1 MYSTEDTIHSH
12 LKKTPTGIGGF
23 DEITGGGLPQGRPTL
38 ICGGPGSGKTLFG
51 MEFLVR
57 GAREFNEPGV
67 FMSFEE
73 RDTDLLENFAS
84 LGFDLDSLI
93 TSEKL
98 AIDYV
103 HIERSEI
110 LETGEFDLEGLFVRL
125 GFAIDAIGAKRVVL
139 DTIEAL
145 FSGFPNEAI
154 LRAEIRRLFRW
165 LKDRGVTAVITCEQG
180 KGTLTRHGLEEYVS
194 DCVIVLDHRMI
205 EQVATR
211 RLRIIKYRGTSHGTN
226 EYPFLIEEGGL
237 YVLPITSIGLTHKAY
252 NERISSGVPRL
263 DTMLGGEGYFR
274 GSSILITG
282 TAGTGKTSLATH
294 FANSIC
300 SRGEKCLYLA
310 FEESESQIVR
320 NMSSI
325 GIDLKPWLNNGL
337 LHFHATRPTSFGLEM
352 HLVSMSKL
360 VRDFKPSVVIMDPVS
375 NMVSVGSDTEV
386 KSALMRFI
394 DSLKMDGITAFFTC
408 LLTGQH
414 QDLTEV
420 GVSSL
425 MDTWITVRDIESN
438 GERNRGLYVIK
449 SRGMAHSNQVREF
462 VLTSDG
468 VRLVDVYVGPG
479 GVLTGAAR
487 LAQEARDRHEEKERA
502 EEIERRMREFEAR
515 KVSVEAQIA
524 GMQAE
529 LNAQEKE
536 LKATLAEEGERKQS
550 IESQRAEIARQR
562 QADKEEANDVQT
574 RR

>member
-1 MYSTEDTIHSH
+1 MPTSKEPIQVKQLRKIS
-12 LKKTPTGIGGF
+12 TGIGGF
-23 DEITGGGLPQGRPTL
+23 DEITGGGVPQGRPTL

-73 RDTDLLENFAS
+73 KDTDLVENFSS
-84 LGFDLDSLI
+84 LGFDIGDLVASDKMAL
-93 TSEKL
+93 
-98 AIDYV
+98 DYV

-125 GFAIDAIGAKRVVL
+125 GFAIDSIGAKRVVL

-165 LKDRGVTAVITCEQG
+165 LKERGVTAVITCEQG

-194 DCVIVLDHRMI
+194 DCVILLDHRMI

-211 RLRIIKYRGTSHGTN
+211 RLRIIKYRGTTHGTN
-226 EYPFLIEEGGL
+226 EYPFLIDEGGL
-237 YVLPITSIGLTHKAY
+237 YVLPITSISLTHKAR
-252 NERISSGVPRL
+252 NERVSSGVPRL

-274 GSSILITG
+274 GSSVLITG
-282 TAGTGKTSLATH
+282 SAGTGKTSLAAH
-294 FANSIC
+294 FANSAC
-300 SRGEKCLYLA
+300 LSGERCLYLA

-320 NMSSI
+320 NMRSI
-325 GIDLKPWLNNGL
+325 GIDLQPWLDNGL
-337 LHFHATRPTSFGLEM
+337 LHFHATRPTLFGLEM
-352 HLVSMSKL
+352 HLVSMNKL
-360 VRDFKPSVVIMDPVS
+360 VRDFKPSVVIMDPISNLVS
-375 NMVSVGSDTEV
+375 IGNAAEV
-386 KSALMRFI
+386 KSAMMRFI
-394 DSLKMDGITAFFTC
+394 DSLKMEGITALFTC
-408 LLTGQH
+408 LIYGQH
-414 QDLTEV
+414 QDLTEM

-425 MDTWITVRDIESN
+425 MDTWLTVRDIESG

-462 VLTSDG
+462 VLSSDG

-487 LAQEARDRHEEKERA
+487 LAQESKDRQEEQERS
-502 EEIERRMREFEAR
+502 EEIERKTREFEAR
-515 KVSVEAQIA
+515 KLSVEAQVA
-524 GMQAE
+524 GMMAE
-529 LNAQEKE
+529 LSAHEKE
-536 LKATLAEEGERKQS
+536 LKKAIDEEDEKRRMLDR
-550 IESQRAEIARQR
+550 QRSEIARQR
-562 QADKEEANDVQT
+562 QAD
-574 RR
+574 

>member
-1 MYSTEDTIHSH
+1 MSSSKESTPVKQLRKI
-12 LKKTPTGIGGF
+12 PTGIGGF
-23 DEITGGGLPQGRPTL
+23 DEITGGGVPQGRPTL

-57 GAREFNEPGV
+57 GAREFDETGV

-73 RDTDLLENFAS
+73 KDTDLVENFSS
-84 LGFDLDSLI
+84 LGFDIDDLVARNKMAL
-93 TSEKL
+93 
-98 AIDYV
+98 DYV

-125 GFAIDAIGAKRVVL
+125 GFAIDSIGAKRVVL

-145 FSGFPNEAI
+145 FSGFPNEGI

-180 KGTLTRHGLEEYVS
+180 KGNTDPPWPRRIRFRLRIL
-194 DCVIVLDHRMI
+194 LDHRMI

-211 RLRIIKYRGTSHGTN
+211 RLRIVKYRGTSHGTN
-226 EYPFLIEEGGL
+226 EYPFLIDEGGL
-237 YVLPITSIGLTHKAY
+237 YVLPITSIGLTHKAR

-282 TAGTGKTSLATH
+282 TAGTGKTSLAAH
-294 FANSIC
+294 FANSAC
-300 SRGEKCLYLA
+300 SRGERCLYLA

-320 NMSSI
+320 NMRSI
-325 GIDLKPWLNNGL
+325 GVDLQPWLDNGS
-337 LHFHATRPTSFGLEM
+337 LHVHATRPTLFGLEM
-352 HLVSMSKL
+352 HLVSMNKL
-360 VRDFKPSVVIMDPVS
+360 VRDFKPSVVIMDPIS
-375 NMVSVGSDTEV
+375 NMVSVGSPAEV

-394 DSLKMDGITAFFTC
+394 DSLKMEGITALFTC
-408 LLTGQH
+408 LIFGQH
-414 QDLTEV
+414 QDLTEI

-425 MDTWITVRDIESN
+425 MDTWITVQDIECN

-462 VLTSDG
+462 VLSSDG

-479 GVLTGAAR
+479 GVVTGAAR
-487 LAQEARDRHEEKERA
+487 LAQESKDRQEEKERV
-502 EEIERRMREFEAR
+502 EEIERKTAGVRNPEALGR
-515 KVSVEAQIA
+515 SA
-524 GMQAE
+524 GFR
-529 LNAQEKE
+529 ND
-536 LKATLAEEGERKQS
+536 GRIERSGKRTQ
-550 IESQRAEIARQR
+550 
-562 QADKEEANDVQT
+562 KGH
-574 RR
+574 RRGRG

>member
-1 MYSTEDTIHSH
+1 MSSSRESIPVKQ
-12 LKKTPTGIGGF
+12 LRKIPTGIGGF
-23 DEITGGGLPQGRPTL
+23 DEITSGGLPQGRPTL

-73 RDTDLLENFAS
+73 KDMDLVENFSS
-84 LGFDLDSLI
+84 LGFDIDDLVTQNKMAL
-93 TSEKL
+93 
-98 AIDYV
+98 DYV

-125 GFAIDAIGAKRVVL
+125 GYAIDSIGARRVVL

-145 FSGFPNEAI
+145 FSGFPNEGI

-165 LKDRGVTAVITCEQG
+165 LRDRGVTAVITCEQG

-194 DCVIVLDHRMI
+194 DCVILLDHRMI

-211 RLRIIKYRGTSHGTN
+211 RLRVIKYRGTTHGTN
-226 EYPFLIEEGGL
+226 EYPFLIDEGGL
-237 YVLPITSIGLTHKAY
+237 YVLPVTSIGLKHEALT
-252 NERISSGVPRL
+252 ERIPSGVPRL

-282 TAGTGKTSLATH
+282 TAGTGKTSLAAN
-294 FANSIC
+294 FANSTC
-300 SRGEKCLYLA
+300 LRGERCLYLA

-320 NMSSI
+320 NMRSI
-325 GIDLKPWLNNGL
+325 GVDLQPWLDNGL
-337 LHFHATRPTSFGLEM
+337 LHFHATRPTLFGLEM
-352 HLVSMSKL
+352 HLVSMNKL
-360 VRDFKPSVVIMDPVS
+360 VRDFKPSVVIMDPIS
-375 NMVSVGSDTEV
+375 NLASIGNAAEV

-394 DSLKMDGITAFFTC
+394 DSLKTDGITALFTC
-408 LLTGQH
+408 LIFGQH
-414 QDLTEV
+414 QDLTEM

-425 MDTWITVRDIESN
+425 MDTWITVQDIEIN

-462 VLTSDG
+462 VLSSDG
-468 VRLVDVYVGPG
+468 VRLVDVYIGPG

-487 LAQEARDRHEEKERA
+487 LAQEAKDRANAKERA
-502 EEIERRMREFEAR
+502 EEIERKTREFASR
-515 KVSVEAQIA
+515 KLAVEAQVS
-524 GMQAE
+524 GLLAE
-529 LNAQEKE
+529 LSAQEKE
-536 LKATLAEEGERKQS
+536 LEKIAQEEAKRNA
-550 IESQRAEIARQR
+550 RAEHERAELARQR
-562 QADKEEANDVQT
+562 HAD
-574 RR
+574 